1 MVANVPC
8 GQKTQLN
15 GMDGIADGSLVMEVH
30 TVDMETSEAEWGGE
44 DNTVVI
50 LVISA
55 STERTHDIYVYYMNV

>member
-30 TVDMETSEAEWGGE
+30 TVDMETREAEWGVK
-44 DNTVVI
+44 TIPFVI

-55 STERTHDIYVYYMNV
+55 ANTARTNDIYVFMYV